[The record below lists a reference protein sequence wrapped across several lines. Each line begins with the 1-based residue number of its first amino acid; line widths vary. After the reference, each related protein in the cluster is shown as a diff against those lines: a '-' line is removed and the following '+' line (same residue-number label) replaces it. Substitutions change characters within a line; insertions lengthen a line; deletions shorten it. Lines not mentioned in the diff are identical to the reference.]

1 MRALVLHR
9 ERLGARTRRSVGAR
23 FARHRLAMVSLAVLV
38 ALCVLCFGA
47 ALFAPYAPTAQNLR
61 LGPVGPTWHHWFG
74 TDELGR
80 DQLTRL
86 LYAGR
91 VSLAI
96 GLAVAVLSTF
106 VGTAVG
112 AVAGYFGAFADQA
125 LMRLTDL
132 FLVVPALA
140 VLALA
145 LERFGNGDVT
155 IVLVLAGLFWM
166 YVARIVRAEVLSI
179 KEREFVEA
187 AQAIGAS
194 PARVVVRHILPNV
207 AGPIVVNATLAAAT
221 AILAESTLSFLGF
234 GVQPP
239 NTSWGAMVADAQ
251 PYLGTSKSYLLWFP
265 GLAILVTVLAVNFVG
280 DGLRDALDPRH
291 GTRATR

>member
-1 MRALVLHR
+1 VLHR

-23 FARHRLAMVSLAVLV
+23 FACHRLAMVSLAVLV

-145 LERFGNGDVT
+145 LEHFGNGDVT

-166 YVARIVRAEVLSI
+166 YVARIVRAEVLTI

-187 AQAIGAS
+187 AHAIGAS

-207 AGPIVVNATLAAAT
+207 AGPIVVNATLAVAT

>member
-1 MRALVLHR
+1 MSIVGLRR
-9 ERLGARTRRSVGAR
+9 ERLSAGRSVGAR

-96 GLAVAVLSTF
+96 GLAVALLSTF

-112 AVAGYFGAFADQA
+112 AVAGYFGSFADQA

-166 YVARIVRAEVLSI
+166 YVARIVRAEVLVI

-207 AGPIVVNATLAAAT
+207 AGPIVVNATLAVAT

>member
-1 MRALVLHR
+1 MSIVGLRR
-9 ERLGARTRRSVGAR
+9 ERLSAGRSVGAR

-112 AVAGYFGAFADQA
+112 AVAGYFGSFADQA

-166 YVARIVRAEVLSI
+166 YVARIVRAEVLAI

-207 AGPIVVNATLAAAT
+207 AGPIVVNATLAVAT